1 MTVFQD
7 QGKFMQA
14 CGQTVGEYN
23 PEQFALYLNLI
34 SEEVSELMEAAH
46 MEDRV
51 EVFDALLDIIVVCIG
66 AGLSAG
72 FPMHAGWQE
81 VMRSNMSKLDAAT
94 GKALRREDGKIM
106 KGPYYQAPDLA
117 VVLSGQEK

>member
-7 QGKFMQA
+7 QGKFMRA
-14 CGQTVGEYN
+14 CGQTVGEDN

-46 MEDRV
+46 MGDRV

-81 VMRSNMSKLDAAT
+81 VMRSNMDKIDPET
-94 GKALRREDGKIM
+94 GLVRKRDDGKVL
-106 KGPYYQAPDLA
+106 KPANWAAPDLA
-117 VVLSGQEK
+117 SLIK